1 MSYDIYL
8 SVSDLS
14 ITISGFI
21 HVAAN
26 GIILFFLGLN
36 SILLYMYHIFFIHSS
51 AYGSSGRFHVLAVVS
66 SAAVN
71 IRVHVSFLNRL
82 FSGYMPRSGIAGSW
96 GSSIFSFLRNL
107 HAVLHSGCSNLDSHQ
122 QYRRAPFSAHPLQH
136 LLSIDILMMP
146 L

>member
-36 SILLYMYHIFFIHSS
+36 SIPLYMYHIFFIHSS

-82 FSGYMPRSGIAGSW
+82 FSGYMPRRVRVG
-96 GSSIFSFLRNL
+96 
-107 HAVLHSGCSNLDSHQ
+107 HD
-122 QYRRAPFSAHPLQH
+122 
-136 LLSIDILMMP
+136 
-146 L
+146 

>member
-36 SILLYMYHIFFIHSS
+36 SIPLYMYHIFFIHSS

-71 IRVHVSFLNRL
+71 VGPHVSFWTIF
-82 FSGYMPRSGIAGSW
+82 FSGHMLNCGIAG
-96 GSSIFSFLRNL
+96 
-107 HAVLHSGCSNLDSHQ
+107 
-122 QYRRAPFSAHPLQH
+122 
-136 LLSIDILMMP
+136 
-146 L
+146 